1 MEAETILS
9 LKQQLKEAENERRKA
24 AQYGLHLLESQSEV
38 QNHLDQTRREL
49 TEKTEVL
56 FYQLESCS
64 TLQFRMNPSNFFG
77 SVCCYSA
84 WCKRGDWKAEVIRQP
99 GRIFLF
105 CRQPETAAAAKFEQE
120 KYTLQREIELKNRML
135 ESLGFECESL
145 KQQQNMQLDK
155 QKEQLARVYGQEI
168 SDLKNKLENLKA
180 ELDETR
186 LSEKQLRHKVD
197 HQKEIIAAKSE
208 ELHMMSER
216 VHETMSSEMLNLQ
229 LELTELENVK
239 ANVEE
244 QLNELQYSKEQLELV
259 NSNLRNQ
266 LERLQGEKEER
277 EKEVVSY
284 YNALEKAREA
294 NQELQVQLDHA
305 LQQSLD
311 PTSKGNSL
319 FAEVEDRRAE
329 MERQLIS
336 VKIKYQSLQKQ
347 HAFTREQW
355 QRMKLQMAT
364 LLQIKGS
371 QAEFEQ
377 LERLQSM
384 LEQKNGEVED
394 LLRKVRQ
401 LEKFKTLYENME
413 ESRASSS
420 SKGGESED
428 GYYADLLQMKLD
440 NSNKETE
447 TLKNELSLQRMKA
460 LYESQRVLEVERKLF
475 TSERH
480 LQACQ
485 SENMNLRVMLDELKM
500 KYEPEELLKGT
511 KLKKRR
517 EKIPV
522 DSTCEY
528 LDSKNTSVKEA
539 ALTQLPSKEE
549 TKVTSKNMEQSD
561 ASLKKHAL
569 EAPPMKTALQA
580 MQKAVEPER
589 ERKRVKIKD
598 ENRDVLTS
606 YSPSGSNSLTS
617 TAPRLTA
624 ESTFETTEKEDKKE
638 NKIATEKKTQK
649 KKYTTL
655 YVSSKPTSETQ
666 CAQQ

>member
-1 MEAETILS
+1 METETVVS
-9 LKQQLKEAENERRKA
+9 LRHQLKEAENERRKA

-38 QNHLDQTRREL
+38 QNQLDQTRREL
-49 TEKTEVL
+49 TEKTE
-56 FYQLESCS
+56 
-64 TLQFRMNPSNFFG
+64 
-77 SVCCYSA
+77 
-84 WCKRGDWKAEVIRQP
+84 
-99 GRIFLF
+99 
-105 CRQPETAAAAKFEQE
+105 KFEQD
-120 KYTLQREIELKNRML
+120 KYSLQREIELKNRML
-135 ESLGFECESL
+135 ESLSFECDSL

-155 QKEQLARVYGQEI
+155 QKEQLARAYGQEI

-229 LELTELENVK
+229 IELTELESVK
-239 ANVEE
+239 ASVEE
-244 QLNELQYSKEQLELV
+244 KLNELQYSKEQLELV

-277 EKEVVSY
+277 EKEVLSY
-284 YNALEKAREA
+284 CNSLEKAREA
-294 NQELQVQLDHA
+294 NQELQIQLDHA
-305 LQQSLD
+305 VQQSLD

-347 HAFTREQW
+347 HAFTREQL

-364 LLQIKGS
+364 LLQMKGS

-384 LEQKNGEVED
+384 LEQKNGEIED
-394 LLRKVRQ
+394 LLMKVRH

-413 ESRASSS
+413 ESKASSS

-428 GYYADLLQMKLD
+428 GYYADLLQMKLES
-440 NSNKETE
+440 SNKETE
-447 TLKNELSLQRMKA
+447 ALKNELSLQRMKA

-475 TSERH
+475 TNERH

-485 SENMNLRVMLDELKM
+485 SENMNLRVLLDELKM

-511 KLKKRR
+511 KNKKR
-517 EKIPV
+517 EKIPA

-528 LDSKNTSVKEA
+528 LDSKNTSVKEG

-549 TKVTSKNMEQSD
+549 TKMTLKNLDQSD
-561 ASLKKHAL
+561 ASPKKHAL
-569 EAPPMKTALQA
+569 EAPISIALQA
-580 MQKAVEPER
+580 MKNIVEPER
-589 ERKRVKIKD
+589 ERKRVKTKV
-598 ENRDVLTS
+598 ENQDAFTS
-606 YSPSGSNSLTS
+606 SSGSNSLTS
-617 TAPRLTA
+617 PAPRLTD
-624 ESTFETTEKEDKKE
+624 ESSFETTAKEDKKE
-638 NKIATEKKTQK
+638 NKITTEKKTRK

-655 YVSSKPTSETQ
+655 YVSSKPASETQ

>member
-1 MEAETILS
+1 
-9 LKQQLKEAENERRKA
+9 
-24 AQYGLHLLESQSEV
+24 LLAC
-38 QNHLDQTRREL
+38 
-49 TEKTEVL
+49 
-56 FYQLESCS
+56 Y
-64 TLQFRMNPSNFFG
+64 FF
-77 SVCCYSA
+77 
-84 WCKRGDWKAEVIRQP
+84 Q
-99 GRIFLF
+99 
-105 CRQPETAAAAKFEQE
+105 KFEQE
-120 KYTLQREIELKNRML
+120 KYSLQREIELKNRML
-135 ESLGFECESL
+135 ESLSFECDAL
-145 KQQQNMQLDK
+145 KQQQNVQLDK
-155 QKEQLARVYGQEI
+155 QKEQLTRVHGQEI
-168 SDLKNKLENLKA
+168 SDLKYKLENLKA
-180 ELDETR
+180 ELDEAR

-229 LELTELENVK
+229 MELTELESVK
-239 ANVEE
+239 ASVEE
-244 QLNELQYSKEQLELV
+244 KLNELQYSKEQLELI

-284 YNALEKAREA
+284 CNALEKARET
-294 NQELQVQLDHA
+294 NQELQVQLDHVV
-305 LQQSLD
+305 QQSLD

-336 VKIKYQSLQKQ
+336 VKVKYQSLQKQ
-347 HAFTREQW
+347 HAFTREQL

-384 LEQKNGEVED
+384 LEQKNGEIED
-394 LLRKVRQ
+394 LLVKVRQ

-413 ESRASSS
+413 GCRASSS

-475 TSERH
+475 ANERH

-500 KYEPEELLKGT
+500 KYEPEELLKVT
-511 KLKKRR
+511 KIKKKR

-522 DSTCEY
+522 DATCEY
-528 LDSKNTSVKEA
+528 LDSKNTSGNEAPLTHLPTKEGA
-539 ALTQLPSKEE
+539 
-549 TKVTSKNMEQSD
+549 KVTSDNLEQI
-561 ASLKKHAL
+561 ASFSKKQAL
-569 EAPPMKTALQA
+569 EASPINIALQSTD
-580 MQKAVEPER
+580 KVVEPER
-589 ERKRVKIKD
+589 ERKRVKTED
-598 ENRDVLTS
+598 DSLDSCT
-606 YSPSGSNSLTS
+606 SPSRSGGSLLPSS
-617 TAPRLTA
+617 APRSVSASVHGQGNQHRPASLFFRCMNYA
-624 ESTFETTEKEDKKE
+624 IHLFICFLSVACSNGCFACRLTTESRFEAMENEDKKE
-638 NKIATEKKTQK
+638 NVITTKKKTQK
-649 KKYTTL
+649 QKYTTL
-655 YVSSKPTSETQ
+655 YVSSKPSPETQ

>member
-1 MEAETILS
+1 METETILS

-38 QNHLDQTRREL
+38 QNQLDQTRREL
-49 TEKTEVL
+49 TEKTE
-56 FYQLESCS
+56 
-64 TLQFRMNPSNFFG
+64 T
-77 SVCCYSA
+77 
-84 WCKRGDWKAEVIRQP
+84 
-99 GRIFLF
+99 
-105 CRQPETAAAAKFEQE
+105 FEQE
-120 KYTLQREIELKNRML
+120 KYSLQREIELKNRML
-135 ESLGFECESL
+135 ESLSFECDSL

-229 LELTELENVK
+229 IELTELESVK

-244 QLNELQYSKEQLELV
+244 KLNELQYSKEQLELI

-284 YNALEKAREA
+284 CNALEKAREA

-305 LQQSLD
+305 VQQSLD

-347 HAFTREQW
+347 HAFTREQL

-364 LLQIKGS
+364 LLQMKGS

-384 LEQKNGEVED
+384 LEQKNGEIED
-394 LLRKVRQ
+394 LLMKVRQ

-475 TSERH
+475 TNERH

-511 KLKKRR
+511 KIKKKR

-522 DSTCEY
+522 DGTCEY

-549 TKVTSKNMEQSD
+549 TKVTSKNLEQRD

-569 EAPPMKTALQA
+569 EAPPINIALQA
-580 MQKAVEPER
+580 TQKVVEPER
-589 ERKRVKIKD
+589 ERKRVKTKD
-598 ENRDVLTS
+598 ENHDAFTS
-606 YSPSGSNSLTS
+606 YSRSGSNSLTS
-617 TAPRLTA
+617 AAPRSVSASVYGQGNHHRPASLFFRCMNCA
-624 ESTFETTEKEDKKE
+624 IHFLIYFLSVACRV
-638 NKIATEKKTQK
+638 IPQLRLP
-649 KKYTTL
+649 TL
-655 YVSSKPTSETQ
+655 NLSKPFRKTKMMTNEKDS
-666 CAQQ
+666 

>member
-1 MEAETILS
+1 METETILS
-9 LKQQLKEAENERRKA
+9 LKHQLKEAENERRKA

-38 QNHLDQTRREL
+38 QNQLDETRREL
-49 TEKTEVL
+49 TEKTE
-56 FYQLESCS
+56 E
-64 TLQFRMNPSNFFG
+64 
-77 SVCCYSA
+77 
-84 WCKRGDWKAEVIRQP
+84 
-99 GRIFLF
+99 
-105 CRQPETAAAAKFEQE
+105 FEQE
-120 KYTLQREIELKNRML
+120 KYSLQREIELKNRML
-135 ESLGFECESL
+135 ESLSFECDSL

-186 LSEKQLRHKVD
+186 LSEKQLRHKVE

-208 ELHMMSER
+208 ELHIMSQR

-229 LELTELENVK
+229 LELTELESVK
-239 ANVEE
+239 TSVEE
-244 QLNELQYSKEQLELV
+244 KLNELQYSKEQLELI

-284 YNALEKAREA
+284 CNALEKAREA

-305 LQQSLD
+305 VQQSLD
-311 PTSKGNSL
+311 PTRKGNSL

-336 VKIKYQSLQKQ
+336 VKVKYQSLQKQ
-347 HAFTREQW
+347 HAFTREQL

-364 LLQIKGS
+364 LLQLKGS
-371 QAEFEQ
+371 KAEFEQ

-384 LEQKNGEVED
+384 LEQKNGEIED
-394 LLRKVRQ
+394 LLLKVRQ

-420 SKGGESED
+420 KGGESED
-428 GYYADLLQMKLD
+428 GYYVDLLQMKLD

-460 LYESQRVLEVERKLF
+460 LHESQRVLEVERKLF
-475 TSERH
+475 ANERH
-480 LQACQ
+480 LQTCQ

-500 KYEPEELLKGT
+500 KYEPEELLKGAKT
-511 KLKKRR
+511 KKRR

-522 DSTCEY
+522 DNTCEY

-539 ALTQLPSKEE
+539 ALMQSPSKEDI
-549 TKVTSKNMEQSD
+549 KMTSKNLKQSG
-561 ASLKKHAL
+561 ASPKNHAP
-569 EAPPMKTALQA
+569 EAVPMNMALQV
-580 MQKAVEPER
+580 MQKVVEPER
-589 ERKRVKIKD
+589 ERKRVKIEDKNHD
-598 ENRDVLTS
+598 AFTS
-606 YSPSGSNSLTS
+606 CSRSGSNSLTS
-617 TAPRLTA
+617 AAPSFPRGR
-624 ESTFETTEKEDKKE
+624 F
-638 NKIATEKKTQK
+638 
-649 KKYTTL
+649 Y
-655 YVSSKPTSETQ
+655 P
-666 CAQQ
+666 

>member
-1 MEAETILS
+1 METETVLS
-9 LKQQLKEAENERRKA
+9 LRQQLKEAENERRKA
-24 AQYGLHLLESQSEV
+24 AQYGLHLLESQSEI
-38 QNHLDQTRREL
+38 QNQLDQTRREL
-49 TEKTEVL
+49 TEKTE
-56 FYQLESCS
+56 
-64 TLQFRMNPSNFFG
+64 
-77 SVCCYSA
+77 
-84 WCKRGDWKAEVIRQP
+84 
-99 GRIFLF
+99 
-105 CRQPETAAAAKFEQE
+105 KFEQD
-120 KYTLQREIELKNRML
+120 KYSLQREIELKNRML
-135 ESLGFECESL
+135 ESLSFECDAL
-145 KQQQNMQLDK
+145 KQQQNMQLEK
-155 QKEQLARVYGQEI
+155 QKEQLARVHGQEI

-229 LELTELENVK
+229 MELTELESVK

-244 QLNELQYSKEQLELV
+244 KLNELQYSKEQLELI

-284 YNALEKAREA
+284 CNALEKAREA

-305 LQQSLD
+305 VQQSLD

-347 HAFTREQW
+347 HAFTREQL

-364 LLQIKGS
+364 LLQMKGS

-384 LEQKNGEVED
+384 LEQKNGEIED
-394 LLRKVRQ
+394 LLMKVRQ
-401 LEKFKTLYENME
+401 LEKFKTLYENVE
-413 ESRASSS
+413 ECRASTS
-420 SKGGESED
+420 SKGESED

-440 NSNKETE
+440 NLNKETE
-447 TLKNELSLQRMKA
+447 ALKNELSLQRMKA

-475 TSERH
+475 TNERH

-500 KYEPEELLKGT
+500 KYEPEELLKVT
-511 KLKKRR
+511 KIKKKR

-522 DSTCEY
+522 DATCEY

-539 ALTQLPSKEE
+539 ALTHLPII
-549 TKVTSKNMEQSD
+549 
-561 ASLKKHAL
+561 
-569 EAPPMKTALQA
+569 
-580 MQKAVEPER
+580 EPDR
-589 ERKRVKIKD
+589 ERKRVKTED
-598 ENRDVLTS
+598 ESHDDYTS
-606 YSPSGSNSLTS
+606 HSRSGNNSLTS
-617 TAPRLTA
+617 TAPRLTT
-624 ESTFETTEKEDKKE
+624 ESRLETTENEDKKE
-638 NKIATEKKTQK
+638 NIITTEKKTKK

-655 YVSSKPTSETQ
+655 YVSSKPTPETQ

>member
-1 MEAETILS
+1 METETISS
-9 LKQQLKEAENERRKA
+9 LRQQLKEAENERRKA
-24 AQYGLHLLESQSEV
+24 AQYGLHLLESQTEV
-38 QNHLDQTRREL
+38 QKQLDQVRHEL
-49 TEKTEVL
+49 TEKTE
-56 FYQLESCS
+56 
-64 TLQFRMNPSNFFG
+64 T
-77 SVCCYSA
+77 
-84 WCKRGDWKAEVIRQP
+84 
-99 GRIFLF
+99 
-105 CRQPETAAAAKFEQE
+105 FEQE
-120 KYTLQREIELKNRML
+120 KYSLQREIELKNRML
-135 ESLGFECESL
+135 ESLSFECDCL
-145 KQQQNMQLDK
+145 KQQQNLQLDN

-229 LELTELENVK
+229 IELTELESAK
-239 ANVEE
+239 ASAEE
-244 QLNELQYSKEQLELV
+244 KVNELQYSKEQLELM

-277 EKEVVSY
+277 EKEVVFY

-294 NQELQVQLDHA
+294 NQDLKVQLDHA
-305 LQQSLD
+305 VQQSLD
-311 PTSKGNSL
+311 PTRKGNSL

-347 HAFTREQW
+347 HAFTREQL

-364 LLQIKGS
+364 LLQMKGS

-394 LLRKVRQ
+394 LLIKVRQ
-401 LEKFKTLYENME
+401 LEKFKSLYENME
-413 ESRASSS
+413 ESKASSG
-420 SKGGESED
+420 SKGGESGD
-428 GYYADLLQMKLD
+428 GYYADLLQIKLD

-475 TSERH
+475 TNERH

-485 SENMNLRVMLDELKM
+485 SENMNLRVKLDELKM
-500 KYEPEELLKGT
+500 KYEPEELAKGT
-511 KLKKRR
+511 RIKKKR

-522 DSTCEY
+522 DTTCEY
-528 LDSKNTSVKEA
+528 LDSRNTSEKESSVTSV
-539 ALTQLPSKEE
+539 TQLPSKEE
-549 TKVTSKNMEQSD
+549 TKMTFKNLKPND
-561 ASLKKHAL
+561 ASPKKHTL
-569 EAPPMKTALQA
+569 EAPPINVALPA
-580 MQKAVEPER
+580 TQKVAEHEK

-598 ENRDVLTS
+598 ESEDGFTS
-606 YSPSGSNSLTS
+606 YGRSGNNSLTS
-617 TAPRLTA
+617 AASRLTA
-624 ESTFETTEKEDKKE
+624 ESRFETTEEEEKKE
-638 NKIATEKKTQK
+638 NKIMTEKKTEK

>member
-1 MEAETILS
+1 
-9 LKQQLKEAENERRKA
+9 
-24 AQYGLHLLESQSEV
+24 
-38 QNHLDQTRREL
+38 
-49 TEKTEVL
+49 
-56 FYQLESCS
+56 
-64 TLQFRMNPSNFFG
+64 
-77 SVCCYSA
+77 
-84 WCKRGDWKAEVIRQP
+84 
-99 GRIFLF
+99 
-105 CRQPETAAAAKFEQE
+105 
-120 KYTLQREIELKNRML
+120 ML
-135 ESLGFECESL
+135 ESLNYECDSL

-208 ELHMMSER
+208 ELRMMSER

-229 LELTELENVK
+229 MELTELESMK
-239 ANVEE
+239 ADVEE
-244 QLNELQYSKEQLELV
+244 KLNELQYSKEQLELV
-259 NSNLRNQ
+259 NSNLRSQ
-266 LERLQGEKEER
+266 LERLQGENEER

-284 YNALEKAREA
+284 CNALEKAREA
-294 NQELQVQLDHA
+294 NQELQLQLDQA
-305 LQQSLD
+305 VQQSLD

-336 VKIKYQSLQKQ
+336 VKVKYQSLQKQ
-347 HAFTREQW
+347 HAFTREQL

-364 LLQIKGS
+364 LLQLKGS

-377 LERLQSM
+377 LERLQSI
-384 LEQKNGEVED
+384 LEQKNGEIEE
-394 LLRKVRQ
+394 LLMKVRQ
-401 LEKFKTLYENME
+401 LEKFKALYENME
-413 ESRASSS
+413 ESKANSS

-428 GYYADLLQMKLD
+428 GYYVDLLQMKLD

-475 TSERH
+475 TNERR

-500 KYEPEELLKGT
+500 KYEPEELLTGT
-511 KLKKRR
+511 KIKKKS

-528 LDSKNTSVKEA
+528 LDSKNTLVKEA
-539 ALTQLPSKEE
+539 TLTQLPSKEE
-549 TKVTSKNMEQSD
+549 AKMTTKNLEQSS

-569 EAPPMKTALQA
+569 EAPPVNTALQA
-580 MQKAVEPER
+580 MQKEPER
-589 ERKRVKIKD
+589 ERKRAKTKD
-598 ENRDVLTS
+598 ENVDACTLNSR
-606 YSPSGSNSLTS
+606 SGSNSLTS
-617 TAPRLTA
+617 AAPRLTA
-624 ESTFETTEKEDKKE
+624 ESRFESVEKEDVKE
-638 NKIATEKKTQK
+638 NNNTTEKKTQK
-649 KKYTTL
+649 KTYTTL

>member
-1 MEAETILS
+1 METETILN
-9 LKQQLKEAENERRKA
+9 LRQQLKEAENERRKA
-24 AQYGLHLLESQSEV
+24 AQYGLHLLESQNEI
-38 QNHLDQTRREL
+38 QNQLDQMRREL
-49 TEKTEVL
+49 MEKTE
-56 FYQLESCS
+56 
-64 TLQFRMNPSNFFG
+64 
-77 SVCCYSA
+77 
-84 WCKRGDWKAEVIRQP
+84 
-99 GRIFLF
+99 
-105 CRQPETAAAAKFEQE
+105 KFEQE
-120 KYTLQREIELKNRML
+120 KYSLQREIELKNRML
-135 ESLGFECESL
+135 ESLSFECDAL
-145 KQQQNMQLDK
+145 KQQQNVQLDK
-155 QKEQLARVYGQEI
+155 QKEHLARVHGQEVN
-168 SDLKNKLENLKA
+168 DLKHKLENLKA

-197 HQKEIIAAKSE
+197 CQKEIIAAKTE

-229 LELTELENVK
+229 MELTELESVK

-244 QLNELQYSKEQLELV
+244 KLNELQYSKEQLELI

-284 YNALEKAREA
+284 CNALEKAREA
-294 NQELQVQLDHA
+294 NQELRVQLDHVV
-305 LQQSLD
+305 QQSLD

-347 HAFTREQW
+347 HAFTREQL

-364 LLQIKGS
+364 LLQMKGS

-384 LEQKNGEVED
+384 LEQKNGEIED
-394 LLRKVRQ
+394 LLVKVRQ

-413 ESRASSS
+413 ECRASTS

-475 TSERH
+475 TNERH

-500 KYEPEELLKGT
+500 KYEPEELLKVT
-511 KLKKRR
+511 KIKKRR

-522 DSTCEY
+522 DATCEY
-528 LDSKNTSVKEA
+528 LDSKNTSVDEA
-539 ALTQLPSKEE
+539 PLTHLPSKEE
-549 TKVTSKNMEQSD
+549 AKMTSNNLEQIDS
-561 ASLKKHAL
+561 SSRKQAL
-569 EAPPMKTALQA
+569 EASPINIALQS
-580 MQKAVEPER
+580 MDKVVEPER
-589 ERKRVKIKD
+589 ERKRVKTKD
-598 ENRDVLTS
+598 DGVDTCASYSRGGSNFLTS
-606 YSPSGSNSLTS
+606 S
-617 TAPRLTA
+617 APRLTT
-624 ESTFETTEKEDKKE
+624 ESRFEATEIEDKKE
-638 NKIATEKKTQK
+638 NVITTKKKTQK

-655 YVSSKPTSETQ
+655 YVSSKPTPETQ

>member
-1 MEAETILS
+1 METETVVS
-9 LKQQLKEAENERRKA
+9 LRHQLKEAENERRKA
-24 AQYGLHLLESQSEV
+24 AQYGLRLLESQSEV
-38 QNHLDQTRREL
+38 QNQLDQIRREL
-49 TEKTEVL
+49 TEKTE
-56 FYQLESCS
+56 
-64 TLQFRMNPSNFFG
+64 
-77 SVCCYSA
+77 
-84 WCKRGDWKAEVIRQP
+84 
-99 GRIFLF
+99 
-105 CRQPETAAAAKFEQE
+105 KFEQD
-120 KYTLQREIELKNRML
+120 KYSLQREIELKNRML
-135 ESLGFECESL
+135 ESLSFECDSL

-155 QKEQLARVYGQEI
+155 QKEQLARAYGQEI

-229 LELTELENVK
+229 IELTELESVK
-239 ANVEE
+239 ASVEE
-244 QLNELQYSKEQLELV
+244 KLNELQYSKEQLELV

-277 EKEVVSY
+277 EKEVLSY
-284 YNALEKAREA
+284 CNSLQKAREA

-305 LQQSLD
+305 VQQSLD

-347 HAFTREQW
+347 HAFTREQL

-364 LLQIKGS
+364 LLQMKGS

-384 LEQKNGEVED
+384 LEQKNGEIED
-394 LLRKVRQ
+394 LLMKVRH

-413 ESRASSS
+413 ESKASSS

-428 GYYADLLQMKLD
+428 GYYADLLQMKLES
-440 NSNKETE
+440 SNKETE
-447 TLKNELSLQRMKA
+447 ALKNELSLQRMKA

-475 TSERH
+475 TNERH

-511 KLKKRR
+511 KNKKR

-528 LDSKNTSVKEA
+528 LDGKNTSVKEA
-539 ALTQLPSKEE
+539 ALTQLPSKEQ
-549 TKVTSKNMEQSD
+549 TKMTSKNLDQSD
-561 ASLKKHAL
+561 ASPKKHAL
-569 EAPPMKTALQA
+569 EAPISIALQA
-580 MQKAVEPER
+580 VKNMVEPER
-589 ERKRVKIKD
+589 ERKRVKTKV
-598 ENRDVLTS
+598 ENEDAFTS
-606 YSPSGSNSLTS
+606 SSGSNSLTS
-617 TAPRLTA
+617 PAPRSVSVSVYGQGNQHRSASLFFRCMNYAIHFFIYFLSFACSVIPQLRLPTLNLLKP
-624 ESTFETTEKEDKKE
+624 FR
-638 NKIATEKKTQK
+638 KIKVMTNE
-649 KKYTTL
+649 
-655 YVSSKPTSETQ
+655 
-666 CAQQ
+666 

>member
-1 MEAETILS
+1 MHLLFLVNSERHFKDGLEVTKGGRMETETVLS
-9 LKQQLKEAENERRKA
+9 LRQQLKEAENERRKA

-38 QNHLDQTRREL
+38 QNQLDQTRREL
-49 TEKTEVL
+49 TEKIE
-56 FYQLESCS
+56 
-64 TLQFRMNPSNFFG
+64 
-77 SVCCYSA
+77 
-84 WCKRGDWKAEVIRQP
+84 
-99 GRIFLF
+99 
-105 CRQPETAAAAKFEQE
+105 KFEQE
-120 KYTLQREIELKNRML
+120 KYSLQREIELKNRML
-135 ESLGFECESL
+135 ESLSFECDAL
-145 KQQQNMQLDK
+145 KQQQNMQLEK
-155 QKEQLARVYGQEI
+155 QKEQLARVHGQEI

-229 LELTELENVK
+229 MELTELESVK

-244 QLNELQYSKEQLELV
+244 KLNELQYSKEQLELI

-284 YNALEKAREA
+284 CNALEKAREA

-305 LQQSLD
+305 VQQSLD

-347 HAFTREQW
+347 HAFTREQL

-364 LLQIKGS
+364 LLQMKGS

-384 LEQKNGEVED
+384 LEQKNGEIED
-394 LLRKVRQ
+394 LLMKVRQ
-401 LEKFKTLYENME
+401 LEKFKTLYENVE
-413 ESRASSS
+413 ECRASTS
-420 SKGGESED
+420 SKAESGD

-440 NSNKETE
+440 NLNKETE

-475 TSERH
+475 TNERH

-500 KYEPEELLKGT
+500 KYEPEELLKVT
-511 KLKKRR
+511 KIKKKR

-539 ALTQLPSKEE
+539 AFTHLPIKEE
-549 TKVTSKNMEQSD
+549 TTVTCKNLEQSD
-561 ASLKKHAL
+561 SSPKKQVL
-569 EAPPMKTALQA
+569 EAPPINVALQ
-580 MQKAVEPER
+580 MMHKVVEPDR
-589 ERKRVKIKD
+589 ERKKVKTED
-598 ENRDVLTS
+598 ESHDNYTS
-606 YSPSGSNSLTS
+606 HSRSGNHSLTS
-617 TAPRLTA
+617 TAPSVACRVIPQLRLPA
-624 ESTFETTEKEDKKE
+624 FNLLKPFR
-638 NKIATEKKTQK
+638 KTK
-649 KKYTTL
+649 MMAHGKD
-655 YVSSKPTSETQ
+655 S
-666 CAQQ
+666 

>member
-1 MEAETILS
+1 METETILN
-9 LKQQLKEAENERRKA
+9 LRQQLKEAENERRKA
-24 AQYGLHLLESQSEV
+24 AQYGLHLLESQNEI
-38 QNHLDQTRREL
+38 QNQLDQTRREL
-49 TEKTEVL
+49 TEKTE
-56 FYQLESCS
+56 
-64 TLQFRMNPSNFFG
+64 
-77 SVCCYSA
+77 
-84 WCKRGDWKAEVIRQP
+84 
-99 GRIFLF
+99 
-105 CRQPETAAAAKFEQE
+105 KFEQE
-120 KYTLQREIELKNRML
+120 KYSLQREIELKNRML
-135 ESLGFECESL
+135 ESLSFECDAL
-145 KQQQNMQLDK
+145 KQQQNVQLDK
-155 QKEQLARVYGQEI
+155 QKEQLTRVHGQEVN
-168 SDLKNKLENLKA
+168 DLKYKLENLKA

-197 HQKEIIAAKSE
+197 HQKEIIAAKTE

-229 LELTELENVK
+229 MELTELESVK

-244 QLNELQYSKEQLELV
+244 KLNELQYSKEQLELI

-284 YNALEKAREA
+284 CNALEKAREA
-294 NQELQVQLDHA
+294 NQELQVQLDHVV
-305 LQQSLD
+305 QQSLD

-347 HAFTREQW
+347 HAFTREQL

-364 LLQIKGS
+364 LLQMKGS
-371 QAEFEQ
+371 QAEFDQ

-384 LEQKNGEVED
+384 LEQKNGEIED
-394 LLRKVRQ
+394 LLVKVRQ

-413 ESRASSS
+413 ECRASTS

-428 GYYADLLQMKLD
+428 GYYADLLQMKLE

-475 TSERH
+475 TNERH

-500 KYEPEELLKGT
+500 KYEPEELLKVT
-511 KLKKRR
+511 KIKKKR

-522 DSTCEY
+522 DASCEY
-528 LDSKNTSVKEA
+528 LDSKNTSVNDA
-539 ALTQLPSKEE
+539 PLTHLPSKEE
-549 TKVTSKNMEQSD
+549 AKTTSCNLEQIDS
-561 ASLKKHAL
+561 SSKKQAL
-569 EAPPMKTALQA
+569 EASPINVALQSA
-580 MQKAVEPER
+580 DKVVEPER
-589 ERKRVKIKD
+589 ERKRFKTKD
-598 ENRDVLTS
+598 DSLDACTS
-606 YSPSGSNSLTS
+606 YSRRGSNFLTS
-617 TAPRLTA
+617 SAPRSV
-624 ESTFETTEKEDKKE
+624 STSVYGPGNQHRPASLFFRCMNYAIHLFICFLSVACRVIPKLQLPTFDLSKLFRKTKMVAYEKD
-638 NKIATEKKTQK
+638 
-649 KKYTTL
+649 
-655 YVSSKPTSETQ
+655 S
-666 CAQQ
+666 

>member
-38 QNHLDQTRREL
+38 QNQLDQARCEL
-49 TEKTEVL
+49 TEKTE
-56 FYQLESCS
+56 
-64 TLQFRMNPSNFFG
+64 
-77 SVCCYSA
+77 
-84 WCKRGDWKAEVIRQP
+84 
-99 GRIFLF
+99 
-105 CRQPETAAAAKFEQE
+105 KFEQE

-135 ESLGFECESL
+135 DSLNFECDSL
-145 KQQQNMQLDK
+145 KQQQSVQLDK
-155 QKEQLARVYGQEI
+155 QKEQLERAYGQEI

-186 LSEKQLRHKVD
+186 LSEKQLRQKVE

-216 VHETMSSEMLNLQ
+216 VHETMSSEMLSLQ
-229 LELTELENVK
+229 IELTELQSQK
-239 ANVEE
+239 ANDEE
-244 QLNELQYSKEQLELV
+244 KLNELQCSKEQLELV

-277 EKEVVSY
+277 EKQVVFY
-284 YNALEKAREA
+284 CNALEKAHEA

-305 LQQSLD
+305 VQQSLD

-336 VKIKYQSLQKQ
+336 VKVKYQSLQKQ
-347 HAFTREQW
+347 HAFSREQL

-364 LLQIKGS
+364 LLQLKGS
-371 QAEFEQ
+371 QAEFDQ

-384 LEQKNGEVED
+384 LEQKNGEIKD
-394 LLRKVRQ
+394 LLVKVRQ
-401 LEKFKTLYENME
+401 LEKFKLTLVLYQSLYENME
-413 ESRASSS
+413 ESRPANGA
-420 SKGGESED
+420 KGSDSEN
-428 GYYADLLQMKLD
+428 GYYADLLQIKLD

-460 LYESQRVLEVERKLF
+460 LYESQRVLEFERKLF
-475 TSERH
+475 TNERH

-500 KYEPEELLKGT
+500 KYEPEELLKGS
-511 KLKKRR
+511 KIKKKRER
-517 EKIPV
+517 IPV
-522 DSTCEY
+522 NATCEY
-528 LDSKNTSVKEA
+528 FDSKNTPVKETA
-539 ALTQLPSKEE
+539 ITQLPSKEGKKTT
-549 TKVTSKNMEQSD
+549 TKNLEQSD
-561 ASLKKHAL
+561 ASPKKQPIQASPLHS
-569 EAPPMKTALQA
+569 ALQA
-580 MQKAVEPER
+580 IRNIVEPER
-589 ERKRVKIKD
+589 ERKRVKIQD
-598 ENRDVLTS
+598 ENHIAFT
-606 YSPSGSNSLTS
+606 SNSRS
-617 TAPRLTA
+617 GNNSSAPAVPRLTA
-624 ESTFETTEKEDKKE
+624 ESRFETTEEDKRE
-638 NKIATEKKTQK
+638 TKISTEKKTQK
-649 KKYTTL
+649 KRHSTL
-655 YVSSKPTSETQ
+655 YVSSKASSETQ

>member
-1 MEAETILS
+1 METETILN
-9 LKQQLKEAENERRKA
+9 LRQQLKEAENERRKA
-24 AQYGLHLLESQSEV
+24 AQYGLHLLESQNEI
-38 QNHLDQTRREL
+38 QNQLDQMRREL
-49 TEKTEVL
+49 TEKTE
-56 FYQLESCS
+56 
-64 TLQFRMNPSNFFG
+64 
-77 SVCCYSA
+77 
-84 WCKRGDWKAEVIRQP
+84 
-99 GRIFLF
+99 
-105 CRQPETAAAAKFEQE
+105 KFEQE
-120 KYTLQREIELKNRML
+120 KYSLQREIELKNRML
-135 ESLGFECESL
+135 ESLSFECDAL
-145 KQQQNMQLDK
+145 KQQQNLQLDK
-155 QKEQLARVYGQEI
+155 QKEHLARVHGQEVN
-168 SDLKNKLENLKA
+168 DLKHKLENLKA

-197 HQKEIIAAKSE
+197 CQKEIIAAKTE

-229 LELTELENVK
+229 MELTELESVK

-244 QLNELQYSKEQLELV
+244 KLNELQYSKEQLELI

-284 YNALEKAREA
+284 CNALEKAREA
-294 NQELQVQLDHA
+294 NQELRVQLDHVV
-305 LQQSLD
+305 QQSLD

-347 HAFTREQW
+347 HAFTREQL

-364 LLQIKGS
+364 LLQMKGS

-384 LEQKNGEVED
+384 LEQKNGEIED
-394 LLRKVRQ
+394 LLVKVRQ
-401 LEKFKTLYENME
+401 LEKF
-413 ESRASSS
+413 
-420 SKGGESED
+420 
-428 GYYADLLQMKLD
+428 
-440 NSNKETE
+440 KETE

-475 TSERH
+475 TNERH

-500 KYEPEELLKGT
+500 KYEPEELLKVT
-511 KLKKRR
+511 KIKKRR

-522 DSTCEY
+522 DATCEY
-528 LDSKNTSVKEA
+528 LDSKNTSVDEA
-539 ALTQLPSKEE
+539 PLTHLPSKEE
-549 TKVTSKNMEQSD
+549 AKMTSNNLEQIDS
-561 ASLKKHAL
+561 SSRKQAL
-569 EAPPMKTALQA
+569 EASPINIALQS
-580 MQKAVEPER
+580 MDKVVEPER
-589 ERKRVKIKD
+589 ERKRVKTKD
-598 ENRDVLTS
+598 DGVDTCASYSRGGSNFLTS
-606 YSPSGSNSLTS
+606 S
-617 TAPRLTA
+617 APRLTT
-624 ESTFETTEKEDKKE
+624 ESRFEATEIEDKKE
-638 NKIATEKKTQK
+638 NVITTKKKTQK

-655 YVSSKPTSETQ
+655 YVSSKPTPETQ

>member
-1 MEAETILS
+1 MEPETILS
-9 LKQQLKEAENERRKA
+9 LRQQLKEAENERRKA
-24 AQYGLHLLESQSEV
+24 AQYGLHLLESQTEV
-38 QNHLDQTRREL
+38 QNQLDQTRREL
-49 TEKTEVL
+49 TEKTE
-56 FYQLESCS
+56 
-64 TLQFRMNPSNFFG
+64 
-77 SVCCYSA
+77 
-84 WCKRGDWKAEVIRQP
+84 
-99 GRIFLF
+99 
-105 CRQPETAAAAKFEQE
+105 KFEQE
-120 KYTLQREIELKNRML
+120 KYTLQREVELKNRML
-135 ESLGFECESL
+135 ESLNYECDSL

-208 ELHMMSER
+208 ELRMMSER

-229 LELTELENVK
+229 MELTELESMK
-239 ANVEE
+239 ADVEE
-244 QLNELQYSKEQLELV
+244 KLNELQYSKEQLELV
-259 NSNLRNQ
+259 NSNLRSQ
-266 LERLQGEKEER
+266 LERLQGENEER

-284 YNALEKAREA
+284 CNALEKAREA
-294 NQELQVQLDHA
+294 NQELQLQLDQA
-305 LQQSLD
+305 VQQSLD

-336 VKIKYQSLQKQ
+336 VKVKYQSLQKQ
-347 HAFTREQW
+347 HAFTREQL

-364 LLQIKGS
+364 LLQLKGS

-377 LERLQSM
+377 LERLQSI
-384 LEQKNGEVED
+384 LEQKNGEIEE
-394 LLRKVRQ
+394 LLMKVRQ
-401 LEKFKTLYENME
+401 LEKFKALYENME
-413 ESRASSS
+413 ESKANSS

-428 GYYADLLQMKLD
+428 GYYVDLLQMKLD

-475 TSERH
+475 TNERR

-500 KYEPEELLKGT
+500 KYEPEELLTGT
-511 KLKKRR
+511 KIKKKS

-528 LDSKNTSVKEA
+528 LDSKNTLVKEA
-539 ALTQLPSKEE
+539 TLTQLPSKEE
-549 TKVTSKNMEQSD
+549 AKMTTKNLEQSS

-569 EAPPMKTALQA
+569 EAPPVNTALQA
-580 MQKAVEPER
+580 MQKEPER
-589 ERKRVKIKD
+589 ERKRAKTKD
-598 ENRDVLTS
+598 ENVDACTLNSR
-606 YSPSGSNSLTS
+606 SGSNSLTS
-617 TAPRLTA
+617 AAPRLTA
-624 ESTFETTEKEDKKE
+624 ESRFESVEKEDVKE
-638 NKIATEKKTQK
+638 NNNTTEKKTQK
-649 KKYTTL
+649 KTYTTL

>member
-1 MEAETILS
+1 METETILT
-9 LKQQLKEAENERRKA
+9 LRQQLKEAENERRKA

-38 QNHLDQTRREL
+38 QNQLDQTRREL
-49 TEKTEVL
+49 TEKTE
-56 FYQLESCS
+56 
-64 TLQFRMNPSNFFG
+64 
-77 SVCCYSA
+77 
-84 WCKRGDWKAEVIRQP
+84 
-99 GRIFLF
+99 
-105 CRQPETAAAAKFEQE
+105 KFEQE
-120 KYTLQREIELKNRML
+120 KYSLQREIELKNRML
-135 ESLGFECESL
+135 ESLSFECDSI
-145 KQQQNMQLDK
+145 KQQQNVQLDK

-168 SDLKNKLENLKA
+168 GDLKNKLENLKA

-229 LELTELENVK
+229 IELTELETVK
-239 ANVEE
+239 ASVEE
-244 QLNELQYSKEQLELV
+244 KLNELQYNKEQLELI

-277 EKEVVSY
+277 EKEAVSY
-284 YNALEKAREA
+284 CNALEKAREA

-305 LQQSLD
+305 VQQSLD

-347 HAFTREQW
+347 HAFTREQL

-364 LLQIKGS
+364 LLQMKGS

-384 LEQKNGEVED
+384 LEQKNGEIED
-394 LLRKVRQ
+394 LLMKVRQ
-401 LEKFKTLYENME
+401 LEKFKTLYESME
-413 ESRASSS
+413 ESRGGGS
-420 SKGGESED
+420 SKGRESED

-475 TSERH
+475 TNERH

-500 KYEPEELLKGT
+500 KYEPEEIFKAT
-511 KLKKRR
+511 KIKKR

-522 DSTCEY
+522 DATCEY
-528 LDSKNTSVKEA
+528 LDSKNTSVKA
-539 ALTQLPSKEE
+539 AAVTQLPSKEE
-549 TKVTSKNMEQSD
+549 TKMTSKNLEQQNDS
-561 ASLKKHAL
+561 SPKRHTL
-569 EAPPMKTALQA
+569 EAPPINVALQA
-580 MQKAVEPER
+580 MQKVVEPER
-589 ERKRVKIKD
+589 ERNKVKVKIKD
-598 ENRDVLTS
+598 ENHDALTS
-606 YSPSGSNSLTS
+606 FSRSESNCLTS
-617 TAPRLTA
+617 AAPRLTA
-624 ESTFETTEKEDKKE
+624 ESSFETVGKEEKKE
-638 NKIATEKKTQK
+638 NEIMTEKKTQK
-649 KKYTTL
+649 KKYPTL